1 MSTGNFPES
10 LSQRILAGIILVGRL
25 GGEPRSAPPRRSCR
39 QRYRTSRSWPLVRFG
54 SDRIGSVRFGSV
66 RLQMLLPFPR
76 VRVCGHGPMD
86 AAGVKRNEPLFI
98 IISIIIMNIIIIII
112 IIIIIVDIMIISY
125 YRNKAFAGRGGS
137 RARAERSGLASLRR
151 QRLGARC
158 A

>member
-1 MSTGNFPES
+1 M
-10 LSQRILAGIILVGRL
+10 
-25 GGEPRSAPPRRSCR
+25 
-39 QRYRTSRSWPLVRFG
+39 VRFG

-125 YRNKAFAGRGGS
+125 YRNKAFAGRGGGAA
-137 RARAERSGLASLRR
+137 RARSEAGSHRSVARGSAHAAPDGETAIRPRSTKRPASPVRVH
-151 QRLGARC
+151 ARVLLSFQQPTPQNKHTTQ
-158 A
+158 